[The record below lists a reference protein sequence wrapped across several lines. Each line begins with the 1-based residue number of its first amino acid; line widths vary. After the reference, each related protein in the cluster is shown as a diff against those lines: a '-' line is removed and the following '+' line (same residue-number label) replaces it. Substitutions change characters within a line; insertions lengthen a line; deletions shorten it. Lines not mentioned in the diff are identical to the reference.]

1 MKRFGFVWLILTIWC
16 TTAVA
21 GDLVSTWKEVDGGTM
36 TLAVRDTAHIRMD
49 STPDNY
55 MLLSGK
61 KVYVVVRENGRWTAM
76 DMDQMSGIMK
86 MFGDGSATAP
96 SHTKT
101 TYTDTGRIETIAG
114 YTGNVYTAETRDA
127 AGKTVDKGEV
137 VFSKAVDIV
146 RINEAWM
153 SFASAMARIAGP
165 ELSKQLDSAARQAY
179 QSGYGGILRVDNDL
193 KLVSVKKSAI
203 DDAYFKLPDGAVT
216 SGVPKG
222 PEEDVSGG
230 ESSNAVSDAAKD
242 TAKDIGG
249 AAADE
254 AKSAT
259 VDEVREEVR
268 GFFNKIFD

>member
-1 MKRFGFVWLILTIWC
+1 MKRFGMVWLILTIWC
-16 TTAVA
+16 TTALA
-21 GDLVSTWKEVDGGTM
+21 GDLISTWKEADGGIM
-36 TLAVRDTAHIRMD
+36 TLAVRDKAHIRMD

-61 KVYVVVRENGRWTAM
+61 KVYVVVRENGQWTAM

-86 MFGDGSATAP
+86 MFGDGSSTTP
-96 SHTKT
+96 SHMKT
-101 TYTDTGRIETIAG
+101 TYASTGHSETIAG
-114 YTGNVYTAETRDA
+114 YEGNVYTTETRDA

-146 RINEAWM
+146 RINEAWL
-153 SFASAMARIAGP
+153 SLASAMARIAGP

-179 QSGYGGILRVDNDL
+179 QSGYGGILRVDKDL

-203 DDAYFKLPDGAVT
+203 DDAYFELPDGTVI
-216 SGVPKG
+216 SEVPTTPK
-222 PEEDVSGG
+222 EDISGG

-242 TAKDIGG
+242 TAKDIGA